1 MLSSFSYTVSV
12 PVAQAVLNVRSRASW
27 MVKVGVKCSKKSL
40 LLFAIKQLSSW
51 AALGLYYILRS
62 IGVCA

>member
-27 MVKVGVKCSKKSL
+27 MVKVGVKMLKKYL
-40 LLFAIKQLSSW
+40 LLFTIKNSL
-51 AALGLYYILRS
+51 
-62 IGVCA
+62 